1 METNNAESL
10 ENSTK
15 NTVINKQNEEINLL
29 SLSVVR
35 RDGSITPFK
44 SDKIANAIRKAFLAQ
59 TDLRDS
65 KQIDK
70 NVSVLTETVTAALTR
85 RIANGDMIHI
95 EDIQDQVELAL
106 MRGEHHKVARAYV
119 LYREQRANQRYKTA
133 QLNEQIGAKVSTM
146 AVTKRDGNKE
156 DISLEKI
163 TNRISILSNGLEID
177 PITIAQ
183 KAIQGLYDGITT
195 NEIDTY
201 LAETAAALTVEH
213 PDYSYLAG
221 RIKANAL
228 HKETPGF
235 IIATK
240 NLYEDGL
247 LRDEYYEKVKA
258 NAEEIEKIIDYDRDY
273 YFDYFALTTL
283 FRAYLL
289 QSNNKTAERPQDL
302 WMRVALCV
310 SGDKFDFYQVKKTY
324 DSLSQGF
331 YTHATPTLFNSGLKM
346 QQLSSCF
353 LIGMEDDSIEGI
365 FNTVKDCALISKT
378 AGGIGLHA
386 HNIRGGGSRIKS
398 TNGKSNGLIPFLK
411 IFNETARS
419 VDQGGGKRKGS
430 FAVYLEPWHA
440 DIEAFLE
447 LRKNTGAEEFRARD
461 LFYALW
467 IPDLFMGK
475 SRRGR

>member
-10 ENSTK
+10 EISTK

-65 KQIDK
+65 KKIDK
-70 NVSVLTETVTAALTR
+70 SVSDLTETVTAALTR

-310 SGDKFDFYQVKKTY
+310 SGDKFDFYQVKKPMIVY
-324 DSLSQGF
+324 PKVS
-331 YTHATPTLFNSGLKM
+331 THMQRPLF
-346 QQLSSCF
+346 
-353 LIGMEDDSIEGI
+353 SI
-365 FNTVKDCALISKT
+365 
-378 AGGIGLHA
+378 
-386 HNIRGGGSRIKS
+386 
-398 TNGKSNGLIPFLK
+398 
-411 IFNETARS
+411 
-419 VDQGGGKRKGS
+419 VD
-430 FAVYLEPWHA
+430 
-440 DIEAFLE
+440 
-447 LRKNTGAEEFRARD
+447 
-461 LFYALW
+461 
-467 IPDLFMGK
+467 
-475 SRRGR
+475 

>member
-1 METNNAESL
+1 METNSAENI
-10 ENSTK
+10 ENSSK

-44 SDKIANAIRKAFLAQ
+44 SDKIGNAVRKAFLAQ
-59 TDLRDS
+59 TDLRNS

-70 NVSVLTETVTAALTR
+70 SVTEITETVTAALTR

-119 LYREQRANQRYKTA
+119 LYREQRTKQRYKTA
-133 QLNEQIGAKVSTM
+133 QLNEQVGAKVSTM
-146 AVTKRDGNKE
+146 AVTKRDGHKE

-163 TNRISILSNGLEID
+163 TNRVSVLSNGLEID

-235 IIATK
+235 VIATK

-247 LRDEYYEKVKA
+247 LHDEYFQKVKA
-258 NAEEIEKIIDYDRDY
+258 NAEDIEKIIDYDRDY

-289 QSNNKTAERPQDL
+289 QSNNKTVERPL
-302 WMRVALCV
+302 
-310 SGDKFDFYQVKKTY
+310 
-324 DSLSQGF
+324 SLI
-331 YTHATPTLFNSGLKM
+331 H
-346 QQLSSCF
+346 
-353 LIGMEDDSIEGI
+353 I
-365 FNTVKDCALISKT
+365 
-378 AGGIGLHA
+378 
-386 HNIRGGGSRIKS
+386 
-398 TNGKSNGLIPFLK
+398 
-411 IFNETARS
+411 
-419 VDQGGGKRKGS
+419 
-430 FAVYLEPWHA
+430 
-440 DIEAFLE
+440 
-447 LRKNTGAEEFRARD
+447 
-461 LFYALW
+461 
-467 IPDLFMGK
+467 
-475 SRRGR
+475 